1 MITKEI
7 LEKLRK
13 EQFEYMRAKYPMG
26 DLPKSMFIGG
36 KFNFNNWNGADDLIR
51 CYFYDVEMSDKWQ
64 IGYELRDGY
73 LIVNLFYHWDQAFAI
88 VIHYWL
94 NNSEEM
100 FEEIHDIYYFS
111 WYKHR
116 GHTDIAIKNGH
127 IMTEDEYI
135 ELLNLIEKTG
145 YEFWIGK

>member
-13 EQFEYMRAKYPMG
+13 EQFEYMRDKYPMG

-73 LIVNLFYHWDQAFAI
+73 LIVNLFYHWDQVFAI
-88 VIHYWL
+88 VIHYWF
-94 NNSEEM
+94 NNSESII
-100 FEEIHDIYYFS
+100 FE
-111 WYKHR
+111 
-116 GHTDIAIKNGH
+116 
-127 IMTEDEYI
+127 
-135 ELLNLIEKTG
+135 
-145 YEFWIGK
+145 

>member
-36 KFNFNNWNGADDLIR
+36 KFNFDNWNGGDDLIR
-51 CYFYDVEMSDKWQ
+51 DYFYDIEISNKWQ
-64 IGYELRDGY
+64 IGYELENGY
-73 LIVNLFYHWDQAFAI
+73 LIVNFYYYDNVAYGTI
-88 VIHYWL
+88 IHYYWDED
-94 NNSEEM
+94 NSKRET
-100 FEEIHDIYYFS
+100 HNIYYFS

>member
-36 KFNFNNWNGADDLIR
+36 EFNFNNWNGGDDLIR
-51 CYFYDVEMSDKWQ
+51 DYFYDIEMSNKWQ
-64 IGYELRDGY
+64 VGYELEDGY
-73 LIVNLFYHWDQAFAI
+73 LIVNLNYYDDIAYGVIIHYHWDED
-88 VIHYWL
+88 
-94 NNSEEM
+94 NPENET
-100 FEEIHDIYYFS
+100 HDIYYFS